1 MKFSIMFCKLMIVP
15 IMQPNKPNKN
25 ISRFFTP
32 FQLYGPKLFQ
42 FAAVSIMAGAMRLS
56 VDILTEPSKATKRSS
71 HGTVAA
77 NKTII

>member
-1 MKFSIMFCKLMIVP
+1 
-15 IMQPNKPNKN
+15 MQPNKPNKN

-32 FQLYGPKLFQ
+32 FQLYAPKSFQ

-56 VDILTEPSKATKRSS
+56 VDILTEPSKATNRSS

-77 NKTII
+77 NKTMI